1 MFFTLSKLF
10 SFITSPFF
18 WIMLFV
24 IAFLI
29 FIKRKQG
36 KFFLASA
43 IGLFMMF
50 TNINVYN
57 FVCNWWEG
65 YRQNTNSVKVH
76 YDGII
81 VLGGGV
87 AGYNKDKHF
96 KFSASSDR
104 LFKAIE
110 LFKEGK
116 ADNLI
121 FSGGSVGKV
130 KEGEVV
136 KDYLKTLN
144 ISEDST
150 LIEWHSLNT
159 YQNAVE
165 TSKLLDSAGI
175 SNGNFLLVT
184 SGYHIKR
191 SIDCFK
197 KQGIHVTPFP
207 TDFIPEV
214 DTNGYAAMWY
224 PSTDIINKWRPILKE
239 WIGYTVYLFVGYV

>member
-1 MFFTLSKLF
+1 MFFTFSKLF
-10 SFITSPFF
+10 SFVTSPVF
-18 WIMLFV
+18 WIILF
-24 IAFLI
+24 IIGFLI
-29 FIKRKQG
+29 FMKRKQG

-43 IGLFMMF
+43 IALFMVF

-57 FVCNWWEG
+57 FVSNWWEG
-65 YRQNTNSVKVH
+65 HKQNPNSVTVH

-87 AGYNKDKHF
+87 AGYNNEKHF
-96 KFSASSDR
+96 KFSSSSDR

-130 KEGEVV
+130 KEGQIV
-136 KDYLKTLN
+136 KNYLKTIN

-159 YQNAVE
+159 YENAVE

-191 SIDCFK
+191 SMDCFK
-197 KQGIHVTPFP
+197 KQGINVTPFA
-207 TDFIPEV
+207 TDFIPEINT
-214 DTNGYAAMWY
+214 TNYAGIWY
-224 PSTDIINKWRPILKE
+224 PSTSVINKWRPILKE
-239 WIGYTVYLFVGYV
+239 WIGYTAYLFVGYI